1 MKPRRRSLANIEYFR
16 QNAMESLLKS
26 VQMRKSNL
34 SQDFPSRLV
43 RRRCTISEIK
53 FENKVHCENLRG
65 RILIIQVQ
73 VEPDSPAE
81 REDIRVGDKLIRANG
96 TRLDQLPHREMQRVL
111 QESRG
116 HTELVLLRRTK
127 SMDSRE
133 FRPEVSSPSHNLE
146 KKQKEVFLVKAIE

>member
-1 MKPRRRSLANIEYFR
+1 MKPRRRSLASVEYFR

-26 VQMRKSNL
+26 VQIRKSSL
-34 SQDFPSRLV
+34 SHNFPSRLV

-53 FENKVHCENLRG
+53 FDNKVLRESF
-65 RILIIQVQ
+65 RASIIIGQFQ

-81 REDIRVGDKLIRANG
+81 REDIRIGDRLIRANG

-127 SMDSRE
+127 SMESRD